1 MDGIV
6 DLFFIFSLTFLS
18 VCQVGLLKVTLV
30 SATFP
35 GEKKQ
40 GELLSRSLTV
50 VKAASGLDDEPV
62 WLHQDRVSAV
72 GALRPPCHLLM
83 AGGTAVSLPQSH
95 QLQRLK
101 LFPEGKRAQGP

>member
-62 WLHQDRVSAV
+62 WLRQDRVSAV

-83 AGGTAVSLPQSH
+83 AGGTAVSLPQAKPSAAEAET
-95 QLQRLK
+95 L
-101 LFPEGKRAQGP
+101 P